1 MGSTYMSDPIIF
13 LIDTLFSLYI
23 LAVLLRFLL
32 QWCGADFYNP
42 ISQFLVKV
50 THPPLKILRRFVP
63 SIGKIDTSALILVLV
78 LQMLADF
85 SILLLKGVTINIG
98 ALTILSITQLIS
110 LLINVMVFAVFARAL
125 LSWINQ
131 GAFDAAASILAT
143 LTEPLLNLC
152 RKVIPSMGGID
163 LSPLAALLLLQLAKM
178 VILPPLHE
186 LANLIG

>member
-1 MGSTYMSDPIIF
+1 MGSSYMSDPIIF

-50 THPPLKILRRFVP
+50 THPPLKILRRFIP

-78 LQMLADF
+78 LQMIADF

-110 LLINVMVFAVFARAL
+110 LLINIMVFAVFARAL

-131 GAFDAAASILAT
+131 GTFNAAASILAT
-143 LTEPLLNLC
+143 LTEPLLDLC